1 MGVPHVCVAVADR
14 KASAR
19 RYLSTHYQKNLGTGC
34 LLHDNQALLG
44 CSRGVLVT
52 TIIAA
57 APGSSVAGYALC
69 PAACLANPTQGSGRP
84 RATHHAQAWI
94 PVTPTTPS
102 SFSSSASCCRRS
114 IQISFGLKR
123 FATFFLS
130 CRRLLGCALQRA
142 SLSAASA
149 STTPTF
155 VTCSASGCYYSIL

>member
-1 MGVPHVCVAVADR
+1 MYALQWQTGRHRQGVT
-14 KASAR
+14 SAR
-19 RYLSTHYQKNLGTGC
+19 TTRITWAQVVFSTTTRR
-34 LLHDNQALLG
+34 

-52 TIIAA
+52 NISAA